1 MLVIAFDTSTAQG
14 GVSVLRDDEVLA
26 SNTWMR
32 QGSHGELITTA
43 IENCLTTA
51 MVAASDLEGI
61 VVGVGPGSFTGVR
74 IAVNAARSLGF
85 SLGRPV
91 YTFDTLEIIA
101 NGCTRTDLPLVVLVN
116 AHKNMI
122 FASTF
127 DFVADPATGGRWKR
141 RSGLETVE
149 PADLAKLIANTDGSL
164 APHICIGDGFVEY
177 EEEIPEAVR
186 VQLIR
191 DSLIS
196 DFPHPDVLGRMR
208 KFSQP
213 LEWKLVQALY
223 IRESG
228 AEEKL
233 REKTKTT

>member
-1 MLVIAFDTSTAQG
+1 MLVIAFDTSTSQG
-14 GVSVLRDDEVLA
+14 GVAVLRDDEVLS

-43 IENCLTTA
+43 IQNCLTTA
-51 MVAASDLEGI
+51 NVAASELEAV

-74 IAVNAARSLGF
+74 IAVNAGKSLAF
-85 SLGRPV
+85 SLGIPV
-91 YTFDTLEIIA
+91 FTFDTLEIIA

-116 AHKNMI
+116 AHKNMV

-127 DFVADPATGGRWKR
+127 DFIDGAWVR
-141 RSGLETVE
+141 RSGLETLE
-149 PADLAKLIANTDGSL
+149 PKDLGQLVSK
-164 APHICIGDGFVEY
+164 PHLCVGDGFDEY
-177 EEEIPEAVR
+177 EEEIPESVSK
-186 VQLIR
+186 QLVR

-196 DFPHPDVLGRMR
+196 DFPHPDILG
-208 KFSQP
+208 KLAKNGQP

-223 IRESG
+223 IRDSG

-233 REKTKTT
+233 REKKS